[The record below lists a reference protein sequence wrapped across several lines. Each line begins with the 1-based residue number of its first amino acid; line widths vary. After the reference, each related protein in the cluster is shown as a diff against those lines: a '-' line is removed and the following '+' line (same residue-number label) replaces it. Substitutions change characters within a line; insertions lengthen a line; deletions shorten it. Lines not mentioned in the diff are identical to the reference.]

1 MRSIAEIDADI
12 AEVQARIAKRDEGMP
27 QRNTPEYRAAR
38 FDYIV
43 DGNRSGLDAYQSAL
57 NAAIQNKLSRES
69 SEYMAELSKGEA
81 ALDKDDEIVR
91 NLSDA
96 SAIIDDLKKRN
107 YSDDSVEMRKAQNL
121 QDYWVSRA
129 ARRGM
134 DISAYTG
141 KPKTPKA
148 APAAPATN
156 APAAPATGQRSYEE
170 VASDIDALASD
181 SSANIDRVNAL
192 EGELQFHKD
201 TVPYA
206 KYTESLNKVNE
217 KKKSIGDSTWN
228 EYNSRVKAALGEKNY
243 EKRKA
248 ALEPLK
254 KELPSYKGQEKYA
267 EVEKSI
273 NDGLKKPATSPVVGY
288 IKNLK
293 PRDLE
298 SVYLDLRNKKEGE
311 KSKTINA
318 PIGEKSYP
326 YKAVLNSDYSLTIS
340 GGGYSRKFK
349 KEDFSEHNVG
359 TEVKVPTERNTV
371 ANTLLRND
379 TTAVKFGRAPVSED

>member
-1 MRSIAEIDADI
+1 MRSIEEIDADI
-12 AEVQARIAKRDEGMP
+12 AAVQARIAKRNEGMP
-27 QRNTPEYRAAR
+27 NYGDPGYRAAR

-43 DGNRSGLDAYQSAL
+43 EGDRSGLDAYQNAL
-57 NAAIQNKLSRES
+57 NAAIQNKLSRDSAEK
-69 SEYMAELSKGEA
+69 MAKAGKSQASLEEN
-81 ALDKDDEIVR
+81 DDIMLH
-91 NLSDA
+91 LSDA
-96 SAIIDDLKKRN
+96 DAIVDDLKKRN
-107 YSDDSVEMRKAQNL
+107 YADDSLEMRKAKNQL
-121 QDYWVSRA
+121 DHWVKRA
-129 ARRGM
+129 ERKGIDVSLYKEA
-134 DISAYTG
+134 
-141 KPKTPKA
+141 PKA
-148 APAAPATN
+148 APVATN
-156 APAAPATGQRSYEE
+156 APAPAQANAAPNARTYEQI
-170 VASDIDALASD
+170 ASDIDALASD

-192 EGELQFHKD
+192 EGELQLHKD

-206 KYTESLNKVNE
+206 RYTESLNKVNE

-228 EYNSRVKAALGEKNY
+228 EYNSRVKAALSEKDY
-243 EKRKA
+243 GKRKA

-288 IKNLK
+288 IKNIK

-318 PIGEKSYP
+318 PIGDRSYP
-326 YKAVLNSDYSLTIS
+326 YKAVLNNDGSLTVS

-359 TEVKVPTERNTV
+359 AEIKVPTERNAV
-371 ANTLLRND
+371 ANTLLRDD
-379 TTAVKFGRAPVSED
+379 TKTIKFGRAPVSED